1 VGIINSLIN
10 RRGNPPPTKGVYNM
24 SRKHFE
30 TIAGTLKFNRAEKS
44 LCLELAMKF
53 MDFNP
58 NFDIDKF
65 MTACGH

>member
-1 VGIINSLIN
+1 
-10 RRGNPPPTKGVYNM
+10 M
-24 SRKHFE
+24 SKKHFE

-44 LCLELAMKF
+44 LCLHLALKF